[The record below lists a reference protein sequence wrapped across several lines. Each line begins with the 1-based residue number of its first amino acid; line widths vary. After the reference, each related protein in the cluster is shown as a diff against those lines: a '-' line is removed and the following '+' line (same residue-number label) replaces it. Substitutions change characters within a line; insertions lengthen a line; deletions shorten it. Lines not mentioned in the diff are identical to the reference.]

1 MPLACTPELWKGLF
15 LYISSYKRPFQCV
28 HNRRTMFY
36 LCIFKRGLIYIHF
49 VLQQQHDGVAAPT
62 CNCVQ
67 HQCFPFF
74 LAITRFCYIQDTSTA
89 LLQINAFQTSL
100 QPKLAEKRKIIEE
113 IAHNDVKKV
122 SDWRRC
128 GGLFFWSF
136 FLYIICMHAKKRD
149 TMDTKGK
156 KSKRV

>member
-1 MPLACTPELWKGLF
+1 MYTG
-15 LYISSYKRPFQCV
+15 IVKRSFSV
-28 HNRRTMFY
+28 HLLPKKDHFSVYTIGEPCSIY
-36 LCIFKRGLIYIHF
+36 AFKRGLIYIHF
-49 VLQQQHDGVAAPT
+49 VLQQQHDDVAAPT

-122 SDWRRC
+122 SD
-128 GGLFFWSF
+128 
-136 FLYIICMHAKKRD
+136 
-149 TMDTKGK
+149 
-156 KSKRV
+156 